1 MASKRIQTEIT
12 FGGGWATDYGPN
24 FSGGGERISVPF
36 LVTADNIMYEL
47 DGGPHKIGGAAKLNT
62 VSLGATT
69 AVRGLYDFWRMGT
82 TGTATQK
89 RICHAG
95 TKIYKEDLDGTW
107 DELFTGMDATSV
119 PSYTTFDDLLIISSN
134 ADEAPKSWDLTT
146 AQSLAGT
153 PPNFAFAVA
162 HKKYVFASGNIAY
175 PQRLYYCKQEDP
187 EDWTD
192 ASAGSIDI
200 LSNDG
205 DAITGLYGDHKSRL
219 WVFKGTNKGSIWQV
233 TGSSETDW
241 AVVPFKRGVG
251 CVAHNSI
258 VPFGDDLAWMSNQG
272 IHALSATDAYGDF
285 KEAFLSAPIG
295 RFFREE
301 ISESRL
307 TSVWGVN
314 YARRGMLVFTMSLAG
329 QTENTVMLALDYR
342 SQPFRWAKWTVPAAA
357 CLAIVNNSRRPELM
371 AGTYT
376 GHVLR
381 MDQPN
386 RDMAGT
392 AYTGKVTLPYMNLGS
407 SAVEKYAAKVFL
419 GIATTGNYTFTFGYQ
434 RDGQTQQ
441 TATLAQSGADVL
453 GTATANQFTLGTSTL
468 GGSRFIAQPADMEGS
483 FRDIQFEVSNGG
495 LNQDLELHTIGF
507 HAESAGISEV
517 VR

>member
-1 MASKRIQTEIT
+1 MASKRIQTEIL

-24 FSGGGERISVPF
+24 FSGGGERITVPF
-36 LVTADNIMYEL
+36 LVNADNIMYEL
-47 DGGPHKIGGAAKLNT
+47 DGGIHKIGGAAKLNSVT
-62 VSLGATT
+62 IGATT
-69 AVRGLYDFWRMGT
+69 AIRGLYDFWRLGT
-82 TGTATQK
+82 TGSATQK

-107 DELFTGMDATSV
+107 DQLFPGMSATSV
-119 PSYTTFDDLLIISSN
+119 PSYTTFDDLLIISSD

-162 HKKYVFASGNIAY
+162 HKKYVFASGNIAF
-175 PQRLYYCKQEDP
+175 PQRLYYCKQENP

-192 ASAGSIDI
+192 ASSGSIDI

-205 DAITGLYGDHKSRL
+205 DAITGLYGDHKDRL

-233 TGSSETDW
+233 TGTSEATW

-258 VPFGDDLAWMSNQG
+258 VPFGDDLAWVSDFG
-272 IHALSATDAYGDF
+272 VHALSATDAYGDF
-285 KEAFLSAPIG
+285 TEAFLSAAIS
-295 RFFREE
+295 RFFRDEVSHSRHKY
-301 ISESRL
+301 ISGANFSNRGYV
-307 TSVWGVN
+307 VW
-314 YARRGMLVFTMSLAG
+314 TMTGSGA
-329 QTENTVMLALDYR
+329 TANNTILMLDYR
-342 SQPFRWAKWTVPAAA
+342 FKLFRWSKWTVPAAA
-357 CLAIVNNSRRPELM
+357 CLAIVKHTGRQELW
-371 AGTYT
+371 AGGYT
-376 GHVLR
+376 GFVYRL
-381 MDQPN
+381 DQPN

-392 AYTGKVTLPYMNLGS
+392 AYTGKATLPYLNLGS

-419 GIATTGNYTFTFGYQ
+419 GIATTGNYDFTFGYQ

-441 TATLAQSGADVL
+441 TATVAQSGSDVL
-453 GTATANQFTLGTSTL
+453 GPATANAFTLGTSTL
-468 GGSRFIAQPADMEGS
+468 GGSRFIAQPADMDGS
-483 FRDIQFEVSNGG
+483 FRDIQFELSNGG
-495 LNQDLELHTIGF
+495 LNQDLEIHTIGF
-507 HAESAGISEV
+507 HAEAAGISEV